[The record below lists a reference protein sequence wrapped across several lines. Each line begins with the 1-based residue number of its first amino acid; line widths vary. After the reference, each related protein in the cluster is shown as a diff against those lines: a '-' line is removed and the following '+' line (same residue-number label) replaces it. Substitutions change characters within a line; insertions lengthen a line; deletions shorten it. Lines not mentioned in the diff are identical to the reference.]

1 MSRTL
6 PRAALP
12 ALALAL
18 FAGTTANPL
27 HAQENAFD
35 RELTAQVRC
44 WYKVSPDPTRLE
56 TRYVE
61 ADSTLLRGHWR
72 SVNSF
77 FSGALFFTLQ
87 EPEEVNDACRR
98 TLALR
103 GLGDFVQASVA
114 STRFGKNFPVW
125 HDTDID
131 TRRGQPVER
140 IVAFGDSLSDTGNIY
155 TESQQT
161 MPIHSS
167 WLLGRFSNGPVWTE
181 HLARRTGLT
190 LTTWATGGA
199 QGDRAHG
206 VIASIED
213 QVKSF
218 MRYAR
223 MGVNPYDPSRTL
235 FTVLIGGNDFVNA
248 GREPEAVV
256 ADVEKALRTLLDF
269 GARKV
274 VVVGL
279 PDLTRAPTFRALPGV
294 AGDAGRGDAEA
305 VYAKVRA
312 FNAAM
317 PIAVRRLAA
326 STAGTELVFVDT
338 AARFD
343 ALLADP
349 GAHGFAEVD
358 KACLDI
364 HTRSAHAYLTPQSV
378 RPGCDPRRSVFWDLL
393 HPTSRAHEMI
403 STWVLDDLPE
413 AWALR

>member
-1 MSRTL
+1 MKTTL
-6 PRAALP
+6 PRAAVP
-12 ALALAL
+12 ALAVAL
-18 FAGTTANPL
+18 CAMTVAAPSR
-27 HAQENAFD
+27 AQEDAFD
-35 RELTAQVRC
+35 RELTVQVRC
-44 WYKVSPDPTRLE
+44 WYKISPDPARLD
-56 TRYVE
+56 TTYVE
-61 ADSTLLRGHWR
+61 ADATRLRGHWR

-77 FSGALFFTLQ
+77 YSGALFFTLQ
-87 EPEEVNDACRR
+87 EPEEVEDACRR

-103 GLGDFVQASVA
+103 GLGEFVQASAA
-114 STRFGKNFPVW
+114 STWAGKNFPVW
-125 HDTDID
+125 YDTDID

-140 IVAFGDSLSDTGNIY
+140 MVAFGDSLSDNGNIY

-161 MPIHSS
+161 MPIHAS

-223 MGVNPYDPSRTL
+223 MGVNPYDPARTM
-235 FTVLIGGNDFVNA
+235 FTLLIGGNDFVNA
-248 GREPEAVV
+248 GRSPDAVV

-279 PDLTRAPTFRALPGV
+279 PDLTRAPTFRPLPGV
-294 AGDAGRGDAEA
+294 VDAGRDDGEA
-305 VYAKVRA
+305 VHAKVSA

-317 PIAVRRLAA
+317 PLMVRRLAGA
-326 STAGTELVFVDT
+326 TVGTELVWVDT

-349 GAHGFAEVD
+349 GAHGFTDVD

-364 HTRSAHAYLTPQSV
+364 RTRNASAYLLPHPV
-378 RPGCDPRRSVFWDLL
+378 RAGCDPRRYVFWDLL
-393 HPTSRAHEMI
+393 HPTTQAHALI
-403 STWVLDDLPE
+403 SQWVLADLP
-413 AWALR
+413 AGWGLR